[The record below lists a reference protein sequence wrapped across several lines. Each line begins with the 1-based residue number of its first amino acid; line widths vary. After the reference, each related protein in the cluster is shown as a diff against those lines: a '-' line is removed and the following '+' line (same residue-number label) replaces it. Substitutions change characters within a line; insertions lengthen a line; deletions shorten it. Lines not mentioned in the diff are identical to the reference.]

1 VLREDREEK
10 LRLIQQQRE
19 RVARL
24 RSQKAEKSNEA
35 QITHRIKSMERYLEE
50 LKIQADI
57 NDPLVKRTFED
68 GSGKHYNHLKNT
80 L

>member
-1 VLREDREEK
+1 MLREDREEK

-24 RSQKAEKSNEA
+24 RSQKAEKSKEA
-35 QITHRIKSMERYLEE
+35 QIAHRIKSMERYLEE

-68 GSGKHYNHLKNT
+68 GSGKSS
-80 L
+80 